1 MEGVRFVSRFIFFPF
16 FLFACGSPAV
26 AAAFGEKTIFASLYC
41 LCFFDKDQL
50 TIFMWIYFL
59 ALRFA
64 PFFFFLIVL
73 DSNSYAINLFLYYF
87 KIYHVKYITA
97 SFPGGSDGKE
107 SACSAGDQGS
117 ITKTWVRKIPW
128 NRQCQLTPV
137 FLPGE
142 FHGQQSLMGY
152 SPWGRKESDT
162 TE

>member
-1 MEGVRFVSRFIFFPF
+1 M
-16 FLFACGSPAV
+16 
-26 AAAFGEKTIFASLYC
+26 
-41 LCFFDKDQL
+41 
-50 TIFMWIYFL
+50 
-59 ALRFA
+59 
-64 PFFFFLIVL
+64 
-73 DSNSYAINLFLYYF
+73 
-87 KIYHVKYITA
+87 A

-107 SACSAGDQGS
+107 SSCSAGDPGS

-152 SPWGRKESDT
+152 CPWGHKESDT